1 MHRVGINAHL
11 LFGGA
16 SYRRAGIHHYIEQL
30 LRHLPPADD
39 LTYTVW
45 TGPNVTLSLP
55 PGARLH
61 ASRWPTQQPL
71 VRIAWEQLVWPW
83 AARRLGIEVLHS
95 LAFVTPL
102 LSRLPNLV
110 TVYDLSFLH
119 FPERF
124 PAAKRHYLRSQTRRS
139 CRRAHRVITISEAAR
154 QDVHRFMGVPL
165 ERIVVAPPGVDER
178 FRPIPAA
185 EVAAFRVRVNAPE
198 RFILHVGTLQ
208 PRKNL
213 PTLLEA
219 FSRLRD
225 RGVKLV
231 LVGDKGW
238 QYDEIFRRI
247 EALGLN
253 RRVVLAG
260 YAPDEDLP
268 LWYNAASLLVF
279 PSVYEGFGLPVA
291 QAMAC
296 GAPVVAADTSSI
308 PEVVGEAAILF
319 DPQDTEALTAS
330 LDALLAEPSLAAE
343 LRARGLARARAFS
356 WRASAETLATVYRQV
371 LGAVE

>member
-30 LRHLPPADD
+30 LRHLPPTDD
-39 LTYTVW
+39 LGYTVW
-45 TGPNVTLSLP
+45 TGPGVTLSTP
-55 PGARLH
+55 PGMHLQ
-61 ASRWPTQQPL
+61 ASRWPTQNPL

-83 AARRLGIEVLHS
+83 AAWRLGVEALHS
-95 LAFVTPL
+95 LAFVTPVL
-102 LSRLPNLV
+102 NWLPSLV
-110 TVYDLSFLH
+110 TVYDLSFVH

-124 PAAKRHYLRSQTRRS
+124 PAAKRLYLHSQTQRS
-139 CRRAHRVITISEAAR
+139 CRRARRVITISEAAR
-154 QDVHRFMGVPL
+154 QDLHRFLGVPL

-178 FRPIPAA
+178 FRPLPPA
-185 EVAAFRVRVNAPE
+185 EVTAFRARVNAPE

-213 PTLLEA
+213 PTLLDA
-219 FSRLRD
+219 FSRLPAHD
-225 RGVKLV
+225 VGLV

-238 QYDEIFRRI
+238 HYAEIFQRI
-247 EALGLN
+247 EALGLSQ
-253 RRVVLAG
+253 RVLLAG

-296 GAPVVAADTSSI
+296 GAPVVAANTSSI

-319 DPQDTEALTAS
+319 DPQDTDALTT
-330 LDALLAEPSLAAE
+330 ALNRALTEPGLAIE
-343 LRARGLARARAFS
+343 LRARGLARAERFS
-356 WRASAETLATVYRQV
+356 WQSSAATLAAVYQQV
-371 LGAVE
+371 LSEAG